1 MSSFWWSP
9 VSGSGHCAPWP
20 REAAHPIPRG
30 GPAHPRRGAST
41 ASRPWTDNPWVTLLP
56 DLTPL
61 RESAP
66 YRWLYAGFTLSN
78 VGSQMAVVAIGL
90 QVYALT
96 RSTASVGLVGL
107 AALVPLVVMGLYGG
121 SLADHHDRRLVGLAA
136 NAVSWVASF
145 VAAAQAWLG
154 NTHVWVLFAIV
165 AVWSGASGVSGP
177 ARSSIYPRILPVE
190 QLPAANALGV
200 VAMNTSLT
208 AGPLLAGLLIGRH
221 GFTAAYLTD
230 AVITTAALWAL
241 VRLHPIPPEPHAEGT
256 ARRAGLRSVLDG
268 LSFLRTAPNVRMTF
282 IADIAAMLLAQPRVL
297 FPAAGAVILGGG
309 ASTVGLLY
317 AAAAIG
323 GILAMLVSGPLGSV
337 RRQGLA
343 ILVSVAGWG
352 VGIVGFGFALLGADG
367 ALTRDQA
374 LWASVGAMAFAGAA
388 DSVSAV
394 FRTTILQAATP
405 DRMRGRLQGVFIVVV
420 AGGPR
425 LGELA
430 GGGIAGRIGEGSM
443 AVVGGLACIVA
454 VLLLALW
461 QRGFVRYDARH
472 PTP

>member
-1 MSSFWWSP
+1 MPTRGSP
-9 VSGSGHCAPWP
+9 TP
-20 REAAHPIPRG
+20 
-30 GPAHPRRGAST
+30 
-41 ASRPWTDNPWVTLLP
+41 DNPRVPRLLP

-61 RESAP
+61 RESTD
-66 YRWLYAGFTLSN
+66 YRRLYAGFTLSN

-90 QVYALT
+90 QVYDET
-96 RSTASVGLVGL
+96 GSTGAVGLVGL

-121 SLADHHDRRLVGLAA
+121 SLSDHHDRRLVGLVA
-136 NAVSWVASF
+136 NAVSWVTS
-145 VAAAQAWLG
+145 VAAAIQAWLG

-177 ARSSIYPRILPVE
+177 ARSSIYPRILPPE

-208 AGPLLAGLLIGRH
+208 AGPLLAGVLIGWH
-221 GFTAAYLTD
+221 GFTAAYVTD
-230 AVITTAALWAL
+230 AVITTAALYGL
-241 VRLHPIPPEPHAEGT
+241 LRLPPVPPEPGEHDGAS
-256 ARRAGLRSVLDG
+256 RAGVRSVLDG
-268 LSFLRTAPNVRMTF
+268 FRFLGTAPNVRMTF
-282 IADIAAMLLAQPRVL
+282 VADIAAMVLAQPRVL

-323 GILAMLVSGPLGSV
+323 GILAMGASGALGRV

-352 VGIVGFGFALLGADG
+352 IGIVGLGFALLAAGG
-367 ALTRDQA
+367 VLTRQHA
-374 LWASVGAMAFAGAA
+374 LWAALGAMAFAGAA

-394 FRTTILQAATP
+394 FRTTILQSATP
-405 DRMRGRLQGVFIVVV
+405 DRMRGRLQGVFVVVV

-430 GGGIAGRIGEGSM
+430 GGGVAEHLGEGRM
-443 AVVGGLACIVA
+443 AILGGIACIAAMGVFA
-454 VLLLALW
+454 VW
-461 QRGFVRYDARH
+461 QRGFVRYDARY